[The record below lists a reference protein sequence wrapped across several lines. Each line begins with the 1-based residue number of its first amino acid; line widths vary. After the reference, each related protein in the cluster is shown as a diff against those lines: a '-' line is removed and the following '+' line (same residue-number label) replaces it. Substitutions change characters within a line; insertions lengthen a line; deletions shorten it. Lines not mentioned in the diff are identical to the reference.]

1 MDAPDAAEPGIVII
15 VIINNEENKIMNRVA
30 TAGAAMRA
38 GAFAEAAARRRM
50 PAAIIEKDFWVC
62 WLLGLLFGNAR
73 NGGRFVFKGG
83 TALSKV
89 FHVINR
95 FSEDIDLSLDPAV
108 LGIRE
113 AAVEALSGRTR
124 RDDSM
129 RRLEALCGAWVR
141 DELMPE
147 LNQSIVGILGQR
159 AGHAAWLEYEEDAD
173 SRSPVLYFRYPCD
186 FPEDIPYIRRAVK
199 LEFGSLTDQRPT
211 GRHRVQPWMAETMTG
226 EMREMGCEVVA
237 LNVERAFWEKATI
250 LHAEYHRDP
259 SKTMPA
265 RYSRHYADLAELARS
280 AYVEGAVGNTAL
292 RQRVVEWK
300 KRFFARAAARYDLA
314 RPGTFRL
321 SPPEHRMAELEKDFA
336 AMQDMFMGD
345 APNLPAI
352 LETLRALEE
361 RINAEAAAME

>member
-1 MDAPDAAEPGIVII
+1 
-15 VIINNEENKIMNRVA
+15 MNRVA

-173 SRSPVLYFRYPCD
+173 S
-186 FPEDIPYIRRAVK
+186 
-199 LEFGSLTDQRPT
+199 
-211 GRHRVQPWMAETMTG
+211 
-226 EMREMGCEVVA
+226 
-237 LNVERAFWEKATI
+237 
-250 LHAEYHRDP
+250 
-259 SKTMPA
+259 
-265 RYSRHYADLAELARS
+265 
-280 AYVEGAVGNTAL
+280 
-292 RQRVVEWK
+292 
-300 KRFFARAAARYDLA
+300 
-314 RPGTFRL
+314 
-321 SPPEHRMAELEKDFA
+321 
-336 AMQDMFMGD
+336 
-345 APNLPAI
+345 
-352 LETLRALEE
+352 
-361 RINAEAAAME
+361 